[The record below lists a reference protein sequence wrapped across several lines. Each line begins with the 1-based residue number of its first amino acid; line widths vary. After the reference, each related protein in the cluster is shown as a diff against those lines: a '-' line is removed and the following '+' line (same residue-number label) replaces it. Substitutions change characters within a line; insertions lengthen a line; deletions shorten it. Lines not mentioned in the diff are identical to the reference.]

1 MTEVDEE
8 RGGTEVVV
16 NTVVE
21 LRKSKRKRRR
31 NSIKMI
37 VFTQ

>member
-21 LRKSKRKRRR
+21 LRK
-31 NSIKMI
+31 IKTKT
-37 VFTQ
+37 TQKLN